1 MPKAILVT
9 KQNIDFIM
17 AYADNLGFNL
27 DYLPD
32 NVEYNAEEFGWTTYL
47 ITDGT
52 PEKNNVTFTAMA
64 DADFNYNW
72 KFADT
77 SCEDQFVEI
86 ERV

>member
-17 AYADNLGFNL
+17 EYADNLGFNL

-32 NVEYNAEEFGWTTYL
+32 NVEYNAEDGYATYL

-52 PEKNNVTFTAMA
+52 SEKNNVTFTEMTETGFY
-64 DADFNYNW
+64 DSW

-77 SCEDQFVEI
+77 FCADHFVEI